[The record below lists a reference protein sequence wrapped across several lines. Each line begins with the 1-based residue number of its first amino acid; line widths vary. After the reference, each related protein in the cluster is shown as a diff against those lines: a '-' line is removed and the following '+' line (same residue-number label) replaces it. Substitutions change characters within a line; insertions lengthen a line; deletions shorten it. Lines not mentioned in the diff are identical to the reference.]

1 MTHTAL
7 GIAEADVLRKGIQGD
22 VLLPAD
28 QGYDEARTLWNGAID
43 RRPALIVRALG
54 AADVSAAITFARQHD
69 LEIAV
74 RGGGHST
81 AGLSAVD
88 DGLMIDLSLMNSV
101 ETDVTA
107 RRCRVGG
114 GATIAQRDMATQQ
127 HGLAAPAGIVG
138 HTGIGG
144 LTLGGGMGWLTRK
157 HGLAIDN
164 LVSVEIVTA
173 DGEIHRASDAN
184 EPKLFWAIRGGGGN
198 FGVVTE
204 FEFQLHDVGPMVS
217 FGLLWWPIEQA
228 ADVLRLTRNL
238 FASMSTDM
246 NIIVAGLS
254 GPPLPF
260 VPEAYHHAPGIGLA
274 VTGFAPDGEHARII
288 ERINAQLPPLAQ
300 MTTPIPYANL
310 QQMFDDANAFGLL
323 AYDKAAYVE
332 ELTDSAISVI
342 TDQLARKSSPRSGLF
357 VYRLDGAYSAV
368 REEAT
373 AFGGGRS
380 PRYALFLIALSDDPA
395 VLATDT
401 TWVRDFWTALQPH
414 AMGAGSYLNGEAEFP
429 QDKVHASYGETKYTL
444 LSAIKHR
451 YDPDNVFHRNANITP
466 MPGGPPAQRAGS

>member
-1 MTHTAL
+1 M
-7 GIAEADVLRKGIQGD
+7 
-22 VLLPAD
+22 
-28 QGYDEARTLWNGAID
+28 
-43 RRPALIVRALG
+43 RPLG

-81 AGLSAVD
+81 AGLSSVD

-101 ETDVTA
+101 ETDVAA

-114 GATIAQRDMATQQ
+114 GATIAQRDIATQQ

-238 FASMSTDM
+238 YASMSTEM

-260 VPEAYHHAPGIGLA
+260 VPEAYQHAPGIGLA
-274 VTGFAPDGEHARII
+274 VTGFAPDGEHARIV
-288 ERINAQLPPLAQ
+288 ERINAQLPPVAQ

-332 ELTDSAISVI
+332 ELTDGAITVI
-342 TDQLARKSSPRSGLF
+342 AGQLARKSSPRSGLF
-357 VYRLDGAYSAV
+357 IYRLDGAYSAV

-380 PRYALFLIALSDDPA
+380 PALRHVPDRALRRPCRARDRHGVGARLLDGVAAARDGHRQLSQRRGRVPAGQDPRELRRDEVHPA
-395 VLATDT
+395 VGHQAPLRPGQRVPPQRQHHPD
-401 TWVRDFWTALQPH
+401 
-414 AMGAGSYLNGEAEFP
+414 AGSTSAARR
-429 QDKVHASYGETKYTL
+429 Q
-444 LSAIKHR
+444 LSQPTR
-451 YDPDNVFHRNANITP
+451 RSPPPTPANDH
-466 MPGGPPAQRAGS
+466 GSVIVCG